1 MNKFKIIEK
10 ENLKFQLNNIQSI
23 NNETYF
29 IELDFHG
36 EYVIINDLVEMPLF
50 KSNQK
55 TILFKDTNDE
65 NFIKTLINNLGTV
78 VIKNNDGNIIFNNNW
93 LFGFEPL
100 KNKYFKNINPFK
112 ILLNKILNHHWT
124 NIEEFTCIQGYK
136 SVYIKLNNIFINIEV
151 QYPD

>member
-1 MNKFKIIEK
+1 MCSNLIGLQVTTNYNKFKIIEK

-55 TILFKDTNDE
+55 TMCNCPERPFDT
-65 NFIKTLINNLGTV
+65 
-78 VIKNNDGNIIFNNNW
+78 
-93 LFGFEPL
+93 
-100 KNKYFKNINPFK
+100 
-112 ILLNKILNHHWT
+112 H
-124 NIEEFTCIQGYK
+124 
-136 SVYIKLNNIFINIEV
+136 NIF
-151 QYPD
+151 